1 MIVSMEKIAFGH
13 HDNHL
18 LLDSN
23 NRSPEKN
30 KNMRKLIKWLK
41 TDEAGTSA
49 IEYALIAT
57 LIFLVI
63 VSAIGVLSTNTTN
76 MYNKI
81 SNAVDQNL

>member
-1 MIVSMEKIAFGH
+1 
-13 HDNHL
+13 
-18 LLDSN
+18 
-23 NRSPEKN
+23 
-30 KNMRKLIKWLK
+30 MRKLVEWLK
-41 TDEAGTSA
+41 TDEAGASA

>member
-1 MIVSMEKIAFGH
+1 MKNHAFRR

-18 LLDSN
+18 LLESN
-23 NRSPEKN
+23 NRSPEMN
-30 KNMRKLIKWLK
+30 ENMRKLVNLLK
-41 TDEAGTSA
+41 TDEAGASA

-81 SNAVDQNL
+81 SNAVNN

>member
-1 MIVSMEKIAFGH
+1 MKDHALRG

-18 LLDSN
+18 LLESN
-23 NRSPEKN
+23 NRSPEMN
-30 KNMRKLIKWLK
+30 ENMRKLVNLLK
-41 TDEAGTSA
+41 SDEAGASS

-81 SNAVDQNL
+81 SNAVEQNV

>member
-1 MIVSMEKIAFGH
+1 MNE
-13 HDNHL
+13 
-18 LLDSN
+18 
-23 NRSPEKN
+23 
-30 KNMRKLIKWLK
+30 NMRKLVNLLK
-41 TDEAGTSA
+41 TDEAGASS

-81 SNAVDQNL
+81 SNAVEQNV

>member
-1 MIVSMEKIAFGH
+1 MNAIDFWH

-18 LLDSN
+18 PLKSKP
-23 NRSPEKN
+23 RKSEPV
-30 KNMRKLIKWLK
+30 RKLAQRLK
-41 TDEAGTSA
+41 KEVKGATA

-63 VSAIGVLSTNTTN
+63 VSAIGVLSTNTEN

-81 SNAVDQNL
+81 SNAVTGNL